1 MKPVI
6 WIIDSQQWPRAYL
19 RAELIERG
27 FEAIGFM
34 ELTHALMAFHH
45 PYYAKPCLIVLELR
59 GLSHKHDELDALAQ
73 IAIPII
79 ALGGAVE
86 LNAEWVKQF
95 EWAAVLQHPFTIGNV
110 ADAVEG
116 LIGRGTSNN
125 RETFLV

>member
-27 FEAIGFM
+27 FEAVGFI
-34 ELTHALMAFHH
+34 ELAHALAALHH
-45 PYYAKPCLIVLELR
+45 PYSAKPCLIVLELR
-59 GLSHKHDELDALAQ
+59 GLSHKHDELDTLAHV
-73 IAIPII
+73 AIPII

-95 EWAAVLQHPFTIGNV
+95 KWAAVLQRPFTIGNV
-110 ADAVEG
+110 ADVVEE
-116 LIGRGTSNN
+116 LVGRNN
-125 RETFLV
+125 LK

>member
-6 WIIDSQQWPRAYL
+6 WIIDSQQWQRAYL

-27 FEAIGFM
+27 FEAVGFI
-34 ELTHALMAFHH
+34 ELAYALAALHH
-45 PYYAKPCLIVLELR
+45 PYSAKPCIIVLELR

-95 EWAAVLQHPFTIGNV
+95 EWAAILQRPFQ
-110 ADAVEG
+110 
-116 LIGRGTSNN
+116 
-125 RETFLV
+125 

>member
-1 MKPVI
+1 MKPII

-45 PYYAKPCLIVLELR
+45 PIYANPCLIVLELR
-59 GLSHKHDELDALAQ
+59 GLSLKGDELDTLARVG
-73 IAIPII
+73 IPTV

-95 EWAAVLQHPFTIGNV
+95 EWAAVLRRPFTIGNV
-110 ADAVEG
+110 ADVVEELVG
-116 LIGRGTSNN
+116 KTTSNDK
-125 RETFLV
+125 ETFLA

>member
-27 FEAIGFM
+27 FEAVGFI
-34 ELTHALMAFHH
+34 ELAHALAVLHH
-45 PYYAKPCLIVLELR
+45 PYYAKPCLIVLEFR

-73 IAIPII
+73 IVIPII

-95 EWAAVLQHPFTIGNV
+95 ERAAVLRRPFTIGKI
-110 ADAVEG
+110 ADAVEELVG
-116 LIGRGTSNN
+116 WTTSNDK
-125 RETFLV
+125 EPFLA

>member
-1 MKPVI
+1 MKPII
-6 WIIDSQQWPRAYL
+6 WIIDNQQWPRAYL

-27 FEAIGFM
+27 FEAVGFI
-34 ELTHALMAFHH
+34 ELAHALAAFHH
-45 PYYAKPCLIVLELR
+45 PYSAKPGLIVLELQ

-95 EWAAVLQHPFTIGNV
+95 KWAAVLQRPFTIGNV
-110 ADAVEG
+110 ADVVEDFVRRNG
-116 LIGRGTSNN
+116 HFPSEKN
-125 RETFLV
+125 